1 MPFLHMLFRR
11 PILLSAASI
20 VTLSCHKEYKTE
32 ITTAFDAY
40 FEILHGKVK
49 QLQEFYRQEKGDPGE
64 TETND
69 FDIHGNLMQTRRA
82 GISNAVI
89 KYEYVYGP
97 DGKKTAVMT
106 IAVEEQVPVIY
117 KYDTNGRIV
126 LEVWNARVL
135 DPAQYGAKNNAIFK
149 YDAAGNRIEEIY
161 SSKDYSYRIQ
171 YKYDDKRLLIE
182 EEYFNGDV
190 KKPVNK
196 TTYHYTAFDAK
207 GNWLRRIGQVEDY
220 GSVVRQEI
228 HRPIVVRKISY
239 Y

>member
-1 MPFLHMLFRR
+1 MPFRR
-11 PILLSAASI
+11 PILLAVASI
-20 VTLSCHKEYKTE
+20 VILSCHKEYKPE
-32 ITTAFDAY
+32 IITAFDTN
-40 FEILHGKVK
+40 FEIMHGKVK
-49 QLQEFYRQEKGDPGE
+49 QLQKFYREEKGDPGE

-69 FDIHGNLMQTRRA
+69 FDIHGNLVQTRRA

-106 IAVEEQVPVIY
+106 TVAEEQVPVIY
-117 KYDTNGRIV
+117 KYDTNGRVV

-135 DPAQYGAKNNAIFK
+135 DPAQYGAKDNAIFK
-149 YDAAGNRIEEIY
+149 YDAAGNRIEERY
-161 SSKDYSYRIQ
+161 SSGDDSYKIQ
-171 YKYDDKRLLIE
+171 YKYDDKHLLIA
-182 EEYFNGDV
+182 EEYFDGPD

-207 GNWLRRIGQVEDY
+207 GNWLRRVGQVEDY
-220 GSVVRQEI
+220 GPVVRQEI
-228 HRPIVVRKISY
+228 HQPIVVRKISY